1 MGAIANIV
9 INYIFDPES
18 PDFIIDE
25 FLVAFICALLITE
38 INRKINIVLE
48 KRFSWTHQFSKRF
61 INHLIYLTAALIFIL
76 DVLGNLYLWF
86 IDDGFHTL
94 NELLVI
100 NFSVLIL
107 AFLLTIVKWATH
119 FYHNWRKTENYLTDS
134 NKKIDELKSEIEQSG
149 LQIEL
154 LKGSDLYRIDIK
166 TIQLATIEHGI
177 VWVYFEETNK
187 AVYQGTLNNLK
198 AKLPEIL
205 FYQVTR
211 STILRKDTILAISSS
226 TYGKIDIKLR
236 TKLFDNKILTVSR
249 PKASQFRKWYNSN

>member
-9 INYIFDPES
+9 INYIFDPEN

-25 FLVAFICALLITE
+25 FLVAFICAVLITE

-48 KRFSWTHQFSKRF
+48 KRFSWTHSFSQRF
-61 INHLIYLTAALIFIL
+61 IYHLMYLTAALIFIIN
-76 DVLGNLYLWF
+76 VIGNLYLWF
-86 IDDGFHTL
+86 IGDGFHTL

-100 NFSVLIL
+100 NFSVFIL

-149 LQIEL
+149 QQIEL
-154 LKGSDLYRIDIK
+154 LKGRDLYRIDIK
-166 TIQLATIEHGI
+166 KIQLATIENGI

-187 AVYQGTLNNLK
+187 GVYQGTLNSLK
-198 AKLPEIL
+198 AILPEIL
-205 FYQVTR
+205 FYQATR
-211 STILRKDTILAISSS
+211 STIIRKDTILAISSG

-236 TKLFDNKILTVSR
+236 TKLFGNKVLTVSR
-249 PKASQFRKWYNSN
+249 PKASHFRKWYNSN